1 MADVITLK
9 DGSVEIIFE
18 PKDFQYLVEK
28 HLGYDAETYF
38 RTLIEKLQ
46 KEVKDALDK
55 EQSDLGAYEASLES
69 NTRAFIDIEEI
80 CRSMIEDF
88 NKEQGRNRLAAL
100 RPWRN
105 KVEEIL
111 KIINNQI

>member
-46 KEVKDALDK
+46 KEVEDALDK

-80 CRSMIEDF
+80 CQTMISEF
-88 NKEQGRNRLAAL
+88 NREEGRNKLNAL
-100 RPWRN
+100 RPWHKRIS
-105 KVEEIL
+105 KIID
-111 KIINNQI
+111 IINNQI

>member
-46 KEVKDALDK
+46 KKVEDALDK
-55 EQSDLGAYEASLES
+55 EQSDLGAYKASLES
-69 NTRAFIDIEEI
+69 NTRAFTDIEEI

-88 NKEQGRNRLAAL
+88 NEEQGRNRLAAL
-100 RPWRN
+100 QPWRN
-105 KVEEIL
+105 KVEEII

>member
-9 DGSVEIIFE
+9 DGSVEIILE
-18 PKDFQYLVEK
+18 PKDFQYLIEK
-28 HLGYDAETYF
+28 HLGYNAETYF
-38 RTLIEKLQ
+38 KTLIEKLQ
-46 KEVKDALDK
+46 KEVEDALDK

-69 NTRAFIDIEEI
+69 NTRAFIDIKEI

-100 RPWRN
+100 RPWKN
-105 KVEEIL
+105 KVEQII

>member
-46 KEVKDALDK
+46 KEVEDALDK

>member
-9 DGSVEIIFE
+9 DSSVETIFE

-28 HLGYDAETYF
+28 HMGYDAETYF
-38 RTLIEKLQ
+38 RSLIEKLQ
-46 KEVKDALDK
+46 KEVEDALDK
-55 EQSDLGAYEASLES
+55 EQSDLSAYEASLES

-100 RPWRN
+100 RPWKN
-105 KVEEIL
+105 KVEQII

>member
-1 MADVITLK
+1 MADVIILK
-9 DGSVEIIFE
+9 DGSIETIFE
-18 PKDFQYLVEK
+18 PKDFKYLVEK

-38 RTLIEKLQ
+38 ENLISELEQ
-46 KEVKDALDK
+46 EVEDALDK
-55 EQSDLGAYEASLES
+55 EKSDLGSYEASLES
-69 NTRAFIDIEEI
+69 NTRAFLDIKEI

-88 NKEQGRNRLAAL
+88 NKEEGRNRLAAL

-105 KVEEIL
+105 QVQEII

>member
-46 KEVKDALDK
+46 KEADYTQVKVNT
-55 EQSDLGAYEASLES
+55 DLEAYEASLES

-105 KVEEIL
+105 KVEQII